1 MATDHQSNEL
11 VHSSYSKG
19 LELQQATSQWQVRG
33 ILDYWLSIH
42 PKDRLPSRADLD
54 PISIPKLLPYVVMTD
69 VEYDPFRLR
78 FRLLGTVISNAFTK
92 NLTGLYFDEAFE
104 NFRDSEGYQQRKIVS
119 DTKEPVHFFGKG
131 KLRYNLD
138 FTSIEW
144 VLLPLS
150 DDGENVSIILSTISY
165 GGE

>member
-1 MATDHQSNEL
+1 MTGDNRDTSNI
-11 VHSSYSKG
+11 HSSYLKG
-19 LELQQATSQWQVRG
+19 IELRDATDQWQVRG

-42 PKDRLPSRADLD
+42 PKDRLPSRQDMD
-54 PISIPKLLPYVVMTD
+54 PISIPKLLPYIVMTD
-69 VEYDPFRLR
+69 VESDPFRLK
-78 FRLLGTVISNAFTK
+78 FRLLGTVISNAFAK
-92 NLTGLYFDEAFE
+92 NLTGLYFEEAFE
-104 NFRDSEGYQQRKIVS
+104 NYQDSEGYQQRKLVAE
-119 DTKEPVHFFGKG
+119 TKEPLHFFGKG

-150 DDGENVSIILSTISY
+150 DDGENVDIILSTISY